1 MVRIV
6 LILLFFGCT
15 TDNKYLET
23 PPDTKKAIQDLQ
35 EISVLQSDQGKKE
48 RAIKALR
55 DCSTYSIEAYDKYI
69 QCVKESSSLR
79 EKIESLQKEISQ
91 LEEEIKPWRWIKRTF
106 YVIVIALFIFYL
118 IKLYLK
124 FKPI

>member
-35 EISVLQSDQGKKE
+35 EISVLQSDQNKKE
-48 RAIKALR
+48 RVIKALN
-55 DCSTYSIEAYDKYI
+55 DCGVYSIEAYNKYI

-91 LEEEIKPWRWIKRTF
+91 LEEEIKPWRWIKRSF
-106 YVIVIALFIFYL
+106 YLIVIGLVIFYL

>member
-1 MVRIV
+1 MVRVV

-15 TDNKYLET
+15 TDNKYLEI
-23 PPDTKKAIQDLQ
+23 PPDTKRAIQDLQ
-35 EISVLQSDQGKKE
+35 EISVLQSDQEKKE
-48 RAIKALR
+48 RAIKALS
-55 DCSTYSIEAYDKYI
+55 DCGTYSIDAYDKYI

-106 YVIVIALFIFYL
+106 YVIVIALILFYL
-118 IKLYLK
+118 VKLYLK